1 MMLRQKTSSPIRT
14 ITMSHIHDNYDP
26 SNDIGASYQVVIW
39 MVAQPNNISSQ
50 PIPSNPAPSVTFTDK
65 QGDNVTGCSYNYRP
79 DLGAT
84 IATVPIDLASGLL
97 VITLSVGGTVNGV
110 NGSSVTNGVSGVH

>member
-1 MMLRQKTSSPIRT
+1 MLRQKTSGTTRT

-39 MVAQPNNISSQ
+39 MVAQLNNISGQ
-50 PIPSNPAPSVTFTDK
+50 PISNPAPSVTFTDK

-79 DLGAT
+79 DIGAT
-84 IATVPIDLASGLL
+84 VATVPIGLASGSL
-97 VITLSVGGTVNGV
+97 VITLSVGGTVNSV
-110 NGSSVTNGVSGVH
+110 NGSSVTNSVNGAH